1 MFYFARPDV
10 TGLPIADLVQGKVFF
25 FRRGVW
31 KCHGKGLNRKI
42 WYMGEE
48 KKLRRGI
55 WKCHGKGHQ
64 GKARERG
71 GRAADD

>member
-1 MFYFARPDV
+1 MVGGNGGVKMFYFARPDV
-10 TGLPIADLVQGKVFF
+10 TGLPIADLVEGKVFL
-25 FRRGVW
+25 RRGV
-31 KCHGKGLNRKI
+31 
-42 WYMGEE
+42 
-48 KKLRRGI
+48 